1 MHRRHSRVRR
11 HLLQAALAV
20 ASSPVLSIVVRAQRK
35 LSKSEARY
43 QDHPQD
49 IQMCS
54 VCTLFVRPN
63 ACKVVEGDIS
73 PDGWCR
79 LFDMAD

>member
-1 MHRRHSRVRR
+1 MVRENPGRRRLVRAA
-11 HLLQAALAV
+11 AALA
-20 ASSPVLSIVVRAQRK
+20 ASAILGSRARGQPK
-35 LSKSEARY
+35 LSKAEAQY
-43 QDHPQD
+43 QDHPRD

-54 VCTLFVRPN
+54 ACTLFVRPN
-63 ACKVVEGDIS
+63 ACKVVDGDIS

>member
-1 MHRRHSRVRR
+1 MGGCHGSTRRRIIR
-11 HLLQAALAV
+11 AMLAV
-20 ASSPVLSIVVRAQRK
+20 AGSVALGSTARAQRK
-35 LSKSEARY
+35 LSKSEAQY
-43 QDHPQD
+43 QDHPND
-49 IQMCS
+49 IQTCS
-54 VCTLFVRPN
+54 ACTLFVRPH

>member
-1 MHRRHSRVRR
+1 MGGCQGSTRRRIARVIVAVAG
-11 HLLQAALAV
+11 LAALGGA
-20 ASSPVLSIVVRAQRK
+20 VRAQRK
-35 LSKSEARY
+35 LSKSEAQY

-54 VCTLFVRPN
+54 ACTLFVRPR
-63 ACKVVEGDIS
+63 ACKMVEGDIS